1 MDEATFLDDLR
12 DAHETPLSRL
22 GSSKSLYALTGGE
35 MDAGPVRAA
44 AAADAAAAAETVA
57 AWADDEPDEAAADLF
72 ERAAA
77 ESREVV
83 DTVAGDVDPADGDA
97 SPIYD
102 RMAELE
108 GTPARVGGLVGRGLV
123 AGKVTEQMVGF
134 FVGDADPM
142 TANTFRE
149 VRSTVEAQRDDA
161 AALLASV
168 CADAD
173 DWAAA
178 EEAATAVVETAYD
191 HYVETLESM
200 GVKPKN
206 VC

>member
-12 DAHETPLSRL
+12 DAQETPLSRL

-35 MDAGPVRAA
+35 MDADPVRAA
-44 AAADAAAAAETVA
+44 AATDAAAAAETVT
-57 AWADDEPDEAAADLF
+57 AWADDEPDEAAAELF
-72 ERAAA
+72 ERVAA
-77 ESREVV
+77 ESREIV
-83 DTVAGDVDPADGDA
+83 DTVVGEVDPDGDA

-102 RMAELE
+102 RMAELD

-123 AGKVTEQMVGF
+123 VGKVTEQMVGF
-134 FVGDADPM
+134 FVGDADPT

-149 VRSTVEAQRDDA
+149 VRSTVETQRDDA
-161 AALLASV
+161 TALLSSV

-178 EEAATAVVETAYD
+178 EAAATAVVETAYD